1 MAEDPGSNN
10 SPERLNEEIARS
22 REALTRNL
30 RGLRYE
36 LDFPRKIRRSFR
48 QQTVLWVA
56 AAVAV
61 GILVTVAPTRRKK
74 IYIDPRRR
82 KIEAPAARGRIR
94 SWCAQNCGNLA
105 PAGDCR
111 SCPHQVDR
119 DPTEIASAETLVNR
133 FSGLRA
139 LCPA

>member
-1 MAEDPGSNN
+1 MAEGPGSNN

-74 IYIDPRRR
+74 IYIDPRSGGKSKRR
-82 KIEAPAARGRIR
+82 LLEAGFVLGALKIAATLLRPVI
-94 SWCAQNCGNLA
+94 
-105 PAGDCR
+105 
-111 SCPHQVDR
+111 VD
-119 DPTEIASAETLVNR
+119 LVR
-133 FSGLRA
+133 TRLIGIPPKSLPPKRW
-139 LCPA
+139 